1 MKKKLVLKKKWQNL
15 FESLGLIGIFAA
27 ACIESNSMIPYLLFA
42 SLTIPYLLF
51 MKYMRYE

>member
-27 ACIESNSMIPYLLFA
+27 ACIESNSIIPYLLFA